1 MSPTLSD
8 DLLVRDLHERVDR
21 VLPAMSLEP
30 GGVLVAGRHHRR
42 RQAALRSVAGIAAVA
57 AVAIGA
63 TQLWPSTTSTP
74 PAGVEQSPRPMGDG
88 QTVELAPGVI
98 AANRPVEMM
107 LDDGTPVLDL
117 GLTSPGLGTSRREL
131 VLAVATDA
139 ELADLAALYDTSRY
153 DSGVVVAGI
162 ADSAVEPLRSQDSSG
177 ADRARGWMVAWRQPT
192 ARDVG
197 RPLGDVDFSTTGVSY
212 GDDGSQ
218 VNAGA
223 VPPWLPDPRVVVF
236 SNQGYTT
243 SDGSTVRALEL
254 PTFTGPTDD
263 HRLLYAM
270 RVDASQGFTQDDP
283 EAGGQMMWDTID
295 AVLFIGSDGET
306 VMGGQCVGQ
315 TFDECSANY
324 PRLSEAV
331 DLVLAND
338 P

>member
-8 DLLVRDLHERVDR
+8 DLLVRDLHERTDR
-21 VLPAMSLEP
+21 VLPTMSLEP
-30 GGVLVAGRHHRR
+30 GGVLAAGRHHRR
-42 RQAALRSVAGIAAVA
+42 QQAALRSVAGIAAVA

-74 PAGVEQSPRPMGDG
+74 PAGVDQSPRPMGDG

-98 AANRPVEMM
+98 AVNRPVEMM

-139 ELADLAALYDTSRY
+139 ELADLAAVYDTSRY

-162 ADSAVEPLRSQDSSG
+162 ADSAVGSLRLLNSSG
-177 ADRARGWMVAWRQPT
+177 EDRSRGWMVAWRQPA

-306 VMGGQCVGQ
+306 VMGGQCAGQ
-315 TFDECSANY
+315 TFNECSANY
-324 PRLSEAV
+324 PQLSEAV

>member
-1 MSPTLSD
+1 
-8 DLLVRDLHERVDR
+8 
-21 VLPAMSLEP
+21 
-30 GGVLVAGRHHRR
+30 
-42 RQAALRSVAGIAAVA
+42 
-57 AVAIGA
+57 
-63 TQLWPSTTSTP
+63 
-74 PAGVEQSPRPMGDG
+74 MGDG

-153 DSGVVVAGI
+153 DSGVVVVGI

-223 VPPWLPDPRVVVF
+223 VPTWLPDPRVVVF
-236 SNQGYTT
+236 SGQGYTT
-243 SDGSTVRALEL
+243 ADGSTVRALEL

-263 HRLLYAM
+263 HHLLYAM

-283 EAGGQMMWDTID
+283 ETGGQMMWETID